1 MALVLGNM
9 GSSQSPPSQSTTPP
23 RRSLTSPGTS
33 LTPPGT
39 SITPPRRAAQNSVDE
54 TFVATTAAIETL
66 PKWNDCKLVGVA
78 MRKKKR
84 NSGDVSTRDT
94 FATKAVVALS
104 AARYSKALKDA
115 TIYYSRIKSGP
126 NAGKKGYGPVS
137 IVDKWNR
144 EVLTLPSDRKL
155 SKSALSAAV
164 HAGRVGHSPPKR
176 GRPRTIPLV
185 LTETLAAHAT
195 MLQVSGEGD
204 VNRQKMVIAGKA
216 LMMGTEWEHKI
227 CPDYLWRKVREDH
240 PALLNPVKQKHNEDR
255 RVDWLTYK
263 NVNDWTD
270 RAKAYL
276 CELGM
281 VKNEPGFISEL
292 LLCFLRS
299 HFTIHS
305 F

>member
-1 MALVLGNM
+1 M
-9 GSSQSPPSQSTTPP
+9 
-23 RRSLTSPGTS
+23 
-33 LTPPGT
+33 
-39 SITPPRRAAQNSVDE
+39 I
-54 TFVATTAAIETL
+54 
-66 PKWNDCKLVGVA
+66 
-78 MRKKKR
+78 KKKR
-84 NSGDVSTRDT
+84 NSSDMSTRDT
-94 FATKAVVALS
+94 FANKAVVALS

-137 IVDKWNR
+137 IVEKWNR

-164 HAGRVGHSPPKR
+164 QAGRVGHSPPKR

-195 MLQVSGEGD
+195 MMQVSGEGEA
-204 VNRQKMVIAGKA
+204 NRQKMVIAGKA
-216 LMMGTEWEHKI
+216 LMMGTEWEQKI

-263 NVNDWTD
+263 NVNDWID
-270 RAKAYL
+270 LAKAYL
-276 CELGM
+276 VELGM
-281 VKNEPGFISEL
+281 VKNEPGWISEL
-292 LLCFLRS
+292 YFCFYFLP
-299 HFTIHS
+299 HFN
-305 F
+305 